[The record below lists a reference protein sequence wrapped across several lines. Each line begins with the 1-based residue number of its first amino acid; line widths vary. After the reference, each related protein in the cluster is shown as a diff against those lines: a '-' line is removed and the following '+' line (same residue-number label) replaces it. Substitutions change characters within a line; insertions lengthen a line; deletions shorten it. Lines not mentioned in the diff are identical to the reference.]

1 MTEEQL
7 KTTPTYQL
15 INILNLVAQASQQDL
30 VNIVAYELASRI
42 WVPNEEITLEQMAT
56 DFGYIKPEEDQKV
69 LRKKR

>member
-15 INILNLVAQASQQDL
+15 INILNLAAQASQQDL

-56 DFGYIKPEEDQKV
+56 DFGYVKPEEDQKV

>member
-15 INILNLVAQASQQDL
+15 INILNLAAQALQQDL

>member
-15 INILNLVAQASQQDL
+15 INILNLAAQASQQDL

>member
-15 INILNLVAQASQQDL
+15 INILNLAAQASQQDL
-30 VNIVAYELASRI
+30 VNIVAYELASRT